1 MRRRPSKERKPPP
14 KGEPKARW
22 AARAEDM
29 KTLAENMLMD
39 EPCAMMERLAPD
51 YERMSEREE

>member
-1 MRRRPSKERKPPP
+1 MERKPPP

-39 EPCAMMERLAPD
+39 EPCAMMERLAQD
-51 YERMSEREE
+51 YERTSEREE